1 MGTLFGSPP
10 CNVLRGELAVK
21 IPEKSRNDG
30 KPPHNYQTVYT
41 DQPPATFY
49 DSNDESD
56 IAPLFG
62 EQYLLLAGVKSRQE
76 RYHLFVNGTLDWG
89 TSLKIN
95 DAVLV
100 SLNNIQA
107 ADTESTPKT
116 TAVIHYVGPVKGEAG
131 IMFGIEIV
139 VSN

>member
-1 MGTLFGSPP
+1 MGTLFGAPP

-21 IPEKSRNDG
+21 IPEKARNDG

-62 EQYLLLAGVKSRQE
+62 EQYLLLAGVKSKE
-76 RYHLFVNGTLDWG
+76 DRYKLFVNGTLDWG
-89 TSLKIN
+89 ITLKIN
-95 DAVLV
+95 DAVQV
-100 SLNNIQA
+100 SLNNLQA

-116 TAVIHYVGPVKGEAG
+116 TAVIQYVGPMKGEVG